1 MIELLKTAV
10 LSDDDFQYIEDYDTY
25 TIGVENYNEKM
36 RLEGEL
42 KERKNTVRSMRL
54 KGYSAEKIADIL
66 DLELSE
72 VNAFFK
78 QLYDE
83 SKSSNSYH

>member
-1 MIELLKTAV
+1 MKEER
-10 LSDDDFQYIEDYDTY
+10 DFFQPITDYEAY
-25 TIGVENYNEKM
+25 RIGVENYNEKM
-36 RLEGEL
+36 RQEGEL
-42 KERKNTVRSMRL
+42 KERKHTVRNMRL

-78 QLYDE
+78 QLDYE
-83 SKSSNSYH
+83 NKSSNS